1 MSHFTVADT
10 TGGHLVSI
18 NSKDEETTVKNLFQS
33 EYGGSTAFWMGG
45 VRQGNQGNQSNQGNQ
60 GNKGNQGNQGNQGY
74 LGIQGRQG
82 NQGNLGN

>member
-45 VRQGNQGNQSNQGNQ
+45 VRQGNQGNQ
-60 GNKGNQGNQGNQGY
+60 GNKLNNF
-74 LGIQGRQG
+74 
-82 NQGNLGN
+82 